1 MYWVTL
7 VTKTRKSDIF
17 LFYGFFFKRSSV
29 LFCSFCRFSQLKS
42 LNLSHNRLGV
52 FPECVC
58 EVLTLTELNLS
69 CNSLQT
75 IPVQIGNLQRCD
87 TVIHIYCKCIL
98 YAHYITTF
106 EYIQV
111 RICLNKQY
119 TQNSV

>member
-1 MYWVTL
+1 MYRDHNAITL
-7 VTKTRKSDIF
+7 VTKTRKSEIF
-17 LFYGFFFKRSSV
+17 LFYGSSI

-58 EVLTLTELNLS
+58 EILTLTELNLS

-87 TVIHIYCKCIL
+87 TEIHVL
-98 YAHYITTF
+98 YTVNAYFMHTT
-106 EYIQV
+106 
-111 RICLNKQY
+111 
-119 TQNSV
+119 